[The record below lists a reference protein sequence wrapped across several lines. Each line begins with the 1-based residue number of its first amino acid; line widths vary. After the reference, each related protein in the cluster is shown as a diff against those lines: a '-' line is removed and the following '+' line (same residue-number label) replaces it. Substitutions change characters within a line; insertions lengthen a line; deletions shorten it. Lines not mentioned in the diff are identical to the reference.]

1 MVIEHE
7 ELAELVPHRG
17 KMFIIGMITN
27 ASVDDWSI
35 ESETKI
41 TRDFMFF
48 DKSSDGVPNYACFE
62 IIAQTISALTGLYT
76 REKGLKPNMGFILS
90 VSSLNFGFDFLKD
103 GQTICARAVRETAL
117 NNVYAFQAQLFVDG
131 KESGSGKITVL
142 EVTENKA

>member
-1 MVIEHE
+1 MVKTKMVIEHE

-17 KMFIIGMITN
+17 KMFIIGRITN

-62 IIAQTISALTGLYT
+62 IIVSTELCRILFNVLIDHCCC
-76 REKGLKPNMGFILS
+76 FIY
-90 VSSLNFGFDFLKD
+90 K
-103 GQTICARAVRETAL
+103 
-117 NNVYAFQAQLFVDG
+117 LF
-131 KESGSGKITVL
+131 KIH
-142 EVTENKA
+142 